1 MDVNTFLSHRR
12 SLATPSGEIAYT
24 ELGTGPATL
33 FVHGVG
39 TSGALWRQVIEDL
52 SGTSRCI
59 AADLPAHGASP
70 ARDDMS
76 PAALAE
82 ALADLCDS
90 LGLGQ
95 INLVGND
102 TGGAIAQ
109 IFAAHHP
116 DKIRT
121 LTLTN
126 CDCEGNFP
134 PPDFAPVIEQARQG
148 TLAPLIAELAA
159 NPETWPAHPLSMGYQ
174 YPDRVPEDAWRDYLT
189 GTAGTIERARDVE
202 RLVASLDAA
211 DIEAAGDQLRN
222 LHGAD
227 PAGLGHRGSDVRRQ
241 VGVPPARPDPR
252 GTRGHRDRRGEDLLP
267 RGAPR
272 GPDPAPA
279 PPLGPVAVTRPAA
292 RCPAGRCG
300 GTRNDGARLPRSR
313 PSWSR

>member
-1 MDVNTFLSHRR
+1 MDVNTFLSRR
-12 SLATPSGEIAYT
+12 RPVATPSGEIACT
-24 ELGTGPATL
+24 EFGEGPTAL

-95 INLVGND
+95 VDLVGND

-109 IFAAHHP
+109 IFAARHP

-126 CDCEGNFP
+126 CECEGNFP
-134 PPDFAPVIEQARQG
+134 PPDFAPVVELARQG
-148 TLAPLIAELAA
+148 AYAPLVAELAA
-159 NPETWPAHPLSMGYQ
+159 NPEALAANPQANAGYQ
-174 YPDRVPEDAWRDYLT
+174 HPDRVPLDVWREYAA
-189 GTAGTIERARDVE
+189 GIAGTIERARGFE
-202 RLVASLDAA
+202 RLIASLDPA
-211 DIEAAGDQLRN
+211 DIEASGGRLRT
-222 LHGAD
+222 LQAPTLLVWGTAD
-227 PAGLGHRGSDVRRQ
+227 PNFAVKWAYYLRDIIPG
-241 VGVPPARPDPR
+241 AREVIEVDGAKMFFPEERP
-252 GTRGHRDRRGEDLLP
+252 EDL
-267 RGAPR
+267 APHLHR
-272 GPDPAPA
+272 H
-279 PPLGPVAVTRPAA
+279 LGR
-292 RCPAGRCG
+292 
-300 GTRNDGARLPRSR
+300 
-313 PSWSR
+313 

>member
-12 SLATPSGEIAYT
+12 SQVTPSGEIACT
-24 ELGTGPATL
+24 ELGAGPAAL

-39 TSGALWRQVIEDL
+39 TSGVLWRQVIAEL

-59 AADLPAHGASP
+59 AVDLPAHGASP

-95 INLVGND
+95 VDLVGND

-109 IFAAHHP
+109 IFAARHP
-116 DKIRT
+116 GKIRT

-148 TLAPLIAELAA
+148 TLAPLMTELAA
-159 NPETWPAHPLSMGYQ
+159 NPRTWPAHPLSMGYE
-174 YPDRVPEDAWRDYLT
+174 YPDRVSQDAWRDYLT
-189 GTAGTIERARDVE
+189 GAAGTIERARDCE
-202 RLVASLDAA
+202 RLLASLDAA
-211 DIEAAGDQLRN
+211 DIEAVGGQL
-222 LHGAD
+222 
-227 PAGLGHRGSDVRRQ
+227 
-241 VGVPPARPDPR
+241 
-252 GTRGHRDRRGEDLLP
+252 GTLKAPTLL
-267 RGAPR
+267 
-272 GPDPAPA
+272 
-279 PPLGPVAVTRPAA
+279 V
-292 RCPAGRCG
+292 
-300 GTRNDGARLPRSR
+300 
-313 PSWSR
+313 